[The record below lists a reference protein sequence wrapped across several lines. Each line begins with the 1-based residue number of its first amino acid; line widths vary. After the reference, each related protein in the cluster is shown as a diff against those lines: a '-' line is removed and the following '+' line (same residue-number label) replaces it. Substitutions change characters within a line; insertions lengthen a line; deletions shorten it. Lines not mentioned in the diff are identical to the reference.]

1 MPSRL
6 AIAISLILHVLAWW
20 WWQATFNVVVSTTS
34 TEGKLTS
41 SMTISVSP
49 PAEKP
54 AELPPAEPKVETT
67 VEPAIEAKPV
77 NYASAPKVVESP
89 KSPDEILAP
98 DQPVEDIGPTNPSEP
113 LLSREELAEGLETDT
128 EGIESPGYRVQGL
141 AARLVER
148 MVASGAACLCVFDAE
163 RVFVI
168 EGWPGSNQRLV
179 TLASSRWKGRIAER
193 MLRLPGDLQHELDDR
208 LKATYGFRTPPR
220 VRLGIATEL
229 DSHVLMRQRQAAGQV
244 GIAFENCALTV
255 GQFREV
261 SSGLVFQ
268 ILEVTSRSGE
278 RKRLSF

>member
-34 TEGKLTS
+34 TEGELTS
-41 SMTISVSP
+41 SMTITVSP

-54 AELPPAEPKVETT
+54 TEPQPAEPKVEPA
-67 VEPAIEAKPV
+67 VEPAVDAKPV
-77 NYASAPKVVESP
+77 NYASAPKVVESQKP
-89 KSPDEILAP
+89 SEEVLAP
-98 DQPVEDIGPTNPSEP
+98 DQPVEDISPTNPSEP

-148 MVASGAACLCVFDAE
+148 MVASDAACLCVFDAE

-168 EGWPGSNQRLV
+168 DGWPGANPRLV
-179 TLASSRWKGRIAER
+179 SLASSRWKGRIAER

-208 LKATYGFRTPPR
+208 LKATYGFRTLPR
-220 VRLGIATEL
+220 LRLGIATEL
-229 DSHVLMRQRQAAGQV
+229 DSQFLTRQRQAAEQV
-244 GIAFENCALTV
+244 GISWEDCALTV
-255 GQFREV
+255 GQFREMPG
-261 SSGLVFQ
+261 GLVFQ
-268 ILEVTSRSGE
+268 ILEVMSRSGE